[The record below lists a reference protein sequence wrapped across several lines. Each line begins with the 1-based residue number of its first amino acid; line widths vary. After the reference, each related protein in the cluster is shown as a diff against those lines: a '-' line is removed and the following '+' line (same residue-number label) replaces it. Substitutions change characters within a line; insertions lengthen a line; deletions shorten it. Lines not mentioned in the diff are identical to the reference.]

1 LKTKE
6 SHGICISLLCSLSG
20 YSRQTYYKHLHH
32 KEKSQVEGALIIQQ
46 VMDCRKV
53 QKRLGTIKLL
63 WLMAPFLKQHEIS
76 IGRDSMFTLLR
87 LNGLLVGKGR
97 SNKPRTTNSNHWMK
111 KHPNLIEH
119 LTPVMAGGLLVSDI
133 TFIGLSQ
140 GHSFLSLVTDA
151 YSRKIVGFHL
161 SERLTAAGP
170 IAALEMAIESC
181 SDTGGMIHHSD
192 RGSQYCCSDYVEILQ
207 ENNISISMT
216 QSGDPKDNAIA
227 ERVNGILKSELL
239 EDVYP
244 NVQAARMAVSKAVNT
259 YNYLRPHTSIDM
271 LTPALA
277 HSQVNQLKRHWTSP
291 CQRKLKREASMR
303 GNQT

>member
-1 LKTKE
+1 MKTKE
-6 SHGICISLLCSLSG
+6 SHGIDISLLCSLSG

-32 KEKSQVEGALIIQQ
+32 KEKSQVEERLIIQR
-46 VMDCRKV
+46 VMEYREI
-53 QKRLGTIKLL
+53 QKKLGTIKLL
-63 WLMAPFLKQHEIS
+63 YLMGSFLKQHEIS

-97 SNKPRTTNSNHWMK
+97 SNKPRTTNSNHWMN

-133 TFIGLSQ
+133 TFINLSQ

-151 YSRKIVGFHL
+151 YSRKIVGYHL

-170 IAALEMAIESC
+170 IAALGMAIRSYNNTE
-181 SDTGGMIHHSD
+181 GLIHHSD
-192 RGSQYCCSDYVEILQ
+192 RGSQYCCGDYVEILQ
-207 ENNISISMT
+207 ENKISISMT
-216 QSGDPKDNAIA
+216 QSGDPRDNAIA

-244 NVQAARMAVSKAVNT
+244 DIQTARVSVATAVNA
-259 YNYLRPHTSIDM
+259 YNYLRPHTSLDM

-291 CQRKLKREASMR
+291 YQRKLKREASMR

>member
-1 LKTKE
+1 MKTKE
-6 SHGICISLLCSLSG
+6 SHGIDISLLCSLSG

-32 KEKSQVEGALIIQQ
+32 KEKSQVEERLIIQR
-46 VMDCRKV
+46 VMEYREI

-63 WLMAPFLKQHEIS
+63 YLMGSFLKQHEIS

-97 SNKPRTTNSNHWMK
+97 SYKPRTTNSNHWMN

-133 TFIGLSQ
+133 TFINLSQ

-151 YSRKIVGFHL
+151 YSRKIVGYHL

-170 IAALEMAIESC
+170 IAALEMAIQAY
-181 SDTGGMIHHSD
+181 SDTVGMIHHSD
-192 RGSQYCCSDYVEILQ
+192 RGSQYCCGDYVEILQ
-207 ENNISISMT
+207 ENKISISMT
-216 QSGDPKDNAIA
+216 QSGDPRDNAIA

-244 NVQAARMAVSKAVNT
+244 DIQTARVSVAKAVNA
-259 YNYLRPHTSIDM
+259 YNYLRPHSSIDM

-277 HSQVNQLKRHWTSP
+277 HSQVNQLKRHWISP
-291 CQRKLKREASMR
+291 YQRKLKREAGMK